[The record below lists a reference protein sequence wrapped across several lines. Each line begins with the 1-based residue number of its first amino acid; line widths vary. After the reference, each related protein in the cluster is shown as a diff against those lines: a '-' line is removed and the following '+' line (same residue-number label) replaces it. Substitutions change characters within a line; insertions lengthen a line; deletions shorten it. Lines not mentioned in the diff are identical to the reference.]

1 MRKVLS
7 EHLRGWTESN
17 IAVQRFKMDI
27 PTIVLIAFSLA
38 MDAFAV
44 SVTSG
49 TAVTHQ
55 RRRRAL
61 TMASFFGGFQMLM
74 PVIGWTAGL
83 GVKELIVG
91 VDHWIAF
98 GLLAII
104 GFKMIYDSAKR
115 KMGEK
120 KDQLGIHILLALS
133 IATSIDAF
141 VVGLSFAFLQTYIA
155 APIILIGIVTYSL
168 SLTGFFLGNTV
179 GQLLGNKVKA
189 IGGLILIGIG
199 IKILLEHLS

>member
-1 MRKVLS
+1 
-7 EHLRGWTESN
+7 
-17 IAVQRFKMDI
+17 MDI
-27 PTIVLIAFSLA
+27 PAIVLIAFGLA

-49 TAVTHQ
+49 IAVTHQ

-61 TMASFFGGFQMLM
+61 TIASFFGGFQMLM
-74 PVIGWTAGL
+74 PVIGWAAGL

-115 KMGEK
+115 INGEENN
-120 KDQLGIHILLALS
+120 QLGIHILLALS

-141 VVGLSFAFLQTYIA
+141 VVGLSFAFTQTFIIT
-155 APIILIGIVTYSL
+155 PIIMIGIVTCAL
-168 SLTGFFLGNTV
+168 SLTGFFFGNTV
-179 GQLLGNKVKA
+179 GQFLGNKVKA

-199 IKILLEHLS
+199 IRILLEHLS

>member
-1 MRKVLS
+1 
-7 EHLRGWTESN
+7 
-17 IAVQRFKMDI
+17 MDI
-27 PTIVLIAFSLA
+27 PTIVLMAFSLA

-49 TAVTHQ
+49 IAVNHQ

-74 PVIGWTAGL
+74 PVIGWMAGL
-83 GVKELIVG
+83 GVRELIMG
-91 VDHWIAF
+91 VDHWVAF

-104 GFKMIYDSAKR
+104 GFKMIYDSTKSIGG
-115 KMGEK
+115 KE
-120 KDQLGIHILLALS
+120 DDPLGIHVLLTLS

-141 VVGLSFAFLQTYIA
+141 VAGLSFAFLQTYIA
-155 APIILIGIVTYSL
+155 TPIILIGIVTYSL

-179 GQLLGNKVKA
+179 GQFLGNKVKI

-199 IKILLEHLS
+199 IRILLEHLS